1 VIPINP
7 ELSIGKPHLI
17 SKFQVFKGTPISY
30 IMVDNRDIMGYL
42 SMSLFFPWWDSW
54 CQGAQS
60 APGGPCIAT
69 ACLAEPGGSGSHG
82 EVEDFLWE
90 NLDLLVILMSF
101 LEFRYCWVG

>member
-1 VIPINP
+1 
-7 ELSIGKPHLI
+7 
-17 SKFQVFKGTPISY
+17 
-30 IMVDNRDIMGYL
+30 MVDNRDIMGYL